1 MLIDQIIKLGE
12 HFLRQPTEL
21 ESFLLAK
28 LREAEVIFADNV
40 AQYLYCETPQ
50 EKWDLARDFPNVAP
64 PFPVMFIEHS
74 MPRYSLSGKLGRV
87 NFDDSPMK
95 KQGTLILS
103 REVEMNDPEPRKI
116 LETLLSMRADA
127 AFDTT
132 ERLRLSQ
139 EVRLLKEQ
147 IGQYDSLPQELEDAV
162 MNWYENI
169 RTPTQEIIEKEHIRW
184 ASVAFPFFET
194 RDAGIIFPKMS
205 LSWLA
210 REDGKPA
217 LPNDKLAVG
226 IMDAK
231 LGEKLRADE
240 TLQAEVLGNIGTF
253 LNVPLLTLSFMH
265 CKNVVLKAIEPPPK
279 LNKARAKRGN
289 PPLAVY
295 KILEI
300 HPVKRILEREGD
312 IQHSGLKRALQIRRG
327 HFKDYT
333 RGKGLF
339 GKVRGVFC
347 WDMAIRGAQEAGTI
361 LKDYDVHARI
371 DTD

>member
-1 MLIDQIIKLGE
+1 MLVDQIIKLGE

-21 ESFLLAK
+21 ESFLFAR

-40 AQYLYCETPQ
+40 ARYLYCETPQ
-50 EKWDLARDFPNVAP
+50 EDWDIARDFPNVAP
-64 PFPVMFIEHS
+64 PFPVMFVEHS
-74 MPRYSLSGKLGRV
+74 LPRYSFSEKLGRI
-87 NFDDSPMK
+87 NLDSAIK

-103 REVEMNDPEPRKI
+103 RQVEREDPEPRKI
-116 LETLLSMRADA
+116 LETLLSMRPATASDA
-127 AFDTT
+127 A

-139 EVRLLKEQ
+139 KARLLKEQ
-147 IGQYDSLPQELEDAV
+147 IGQCDSLPQGLEDAV
-162 MNWYENI
+162 MSWYANI
-169 RTPTQEIIEKEHIRW
+169 RTSTQELIEKEQIRW
-184 ASVAFPFFET
+184 ASVAYPFFET
-194 RDAGIIFPKMS
+194 RDAGIIFPKLS

-217 LPNDKLAVG
+217 LLNDKLAVG
-226 IMDAK
+226 IMDEK
-231 LGEKLRADE
+231 LGEKLSADE
-240 TLQAEVLGNIGTF
+240 ALQAEVLGNIGTF

-265 CKNVVLKAIEPPPK
+265 CKNVTLKTIEPPHK

-312 IQHSGLKRALQIRRG
+312 IQHIGLKKALHICRG

-333 RGKGLF
+333 IGKGLF
-339 GKVRGVFC
+339 GKVHGVFW
-347 WDMAIRGAQEAGTI
+347 WDMAIRGSQEAGTI
-361 LKDYDVHARI
+361 LKDYDIHTR
-371 DTD
+371 TDGY